1 MANDPSTSTPKATPK
16 AAAAREPSY
25 EELSQQVDTLKSDI
39 RRLTD
44 SLGDY
49 GKARGR
55 YYQGEAQRRAD
66 HFRDEAQG
74 KVDEVETYVHE
85 NPATALGIAA
95 GIGLLLGLL
104 SRR

>member
-1 MANDPSTSTPKATPK
+1 MENDPSTGK
-16 AAAAREPSY
+16 AAPAKGPSY
-25 EELSQQVDTLKSDI
+25 DDLSRQVETLKSDI
-39 RRLTD
+39 RRLTE

-49 GKARGR
+49 GRAKGR
-55 YYQGEAQRRAD
+55 QYQSEAQRRAD

-74 KVDEVETYVHE
+74 KADEIEAYVHE

-95 GIGLLLGLL
+95 GIGLLIGLL

>member
-1 MANDPSTSTPKATPK
+1 MENDPSVSKTTATTGSQS
-16 AAAAREPSY
+16 PSY
-25 EELSQQVDTLKSDI
+25 EDLSRQVDTLKADI

-44 SLGDY
+44 SLGSY
-49 GKARGR
+49 GKAKGR

-74 KVDEVETYVHE
+74 KADEIEAYVHE

-95 GIGLLLGLL
+95 AIGLLLGLL